1 MENSQGNERLK
12 SMRHNI
18 HLEGFN
24 LRLRPVQIED
34 APFIVWLRNLDYVK
48 GNVGDSATD
57 VAAQE
62 AWLRA
67 YFEREGDYYWIVESS
82 GGIPMGTHG
91 IYNVNGTSAERGRHI
106 MRAEVMAGVPSAT
119 LTAELAFGNMGLH
132 ELRSWVVAANMEV
145 LSIHRKSGFKEVGR
159 VAAARVIDGKPADM
173 VEFRFTAEEWV
184 KRRDRVLPL
193 AHIAGKQV
201 LEWEKTQ
208 LDKRQPWEETMTN
221 PV

>member
-1 MENSQGNERLK
+1 MQ
-12 SMRHNI
+12 HDI

-24 LRLRPVQIED
+24 LRLRPVRIED

-67 YFEREGDYYWIVESS
+67 YFERAGDYYWIVESS
-82 GGIPMGTHG
+82 GGIPLGTHG

-106 MRAEVMAGVPSAT
+106 MRPEVMAGVPCAV
-119 LTAELAFGNMGLH
+119 LTAELAFGSMGLR
-132 ELRSWVVAANMEV
+132 ELRSWVVAANLEV

-159 VAAARVIDGKPADM
+159 VAAARVIDGRPVDM
-173 VEFRFTAEEWV
+173 VEFLFTAEEWG

-193 AHIAGKQV
+193 ARVAGAQV
-201 LEWEKTQ
+201 LEWEPTQ
-208 LDKRQPWEETMTN
+208 LGKRQPWEEPESKLTTT
-221 PV
+221 

>member
-1 MENSQGNERLK
+1 
-12 SMRHNI
+12 MRHNI

-24 LRLRPVQIED
+24 LRLRPVRTED
-34 APFIVWLRNLDYVK
+34 TKFIVWLRNLDYVR

-67 YFEREGDYYWIVESS
+67 YFEREGDYYWIVESL
-82 GGIPMGTHG
+82 GGIPLGTHG

-106 MRAEVMAGVPSAT
+106 MRAEVMAGVPCAI
-119 LTAELAFGNMGLH
+119 LTAELAFGSMGLH
-132 ELRSWVVAANMEV
+132 ELRSWVVATNLEV
-145 LSIHRKSGFKEVGR
+145 LSLHRKSGFKEIGR
-159 VAAARVIDGKPADM
+159 VAATQIIEGKPVDK
-173 VEFRFTAEEWV
+173 VEFLFTAEEWR

-193 AHIAGKQV
+193 AHVAGKQV

-208 LDKRQPWEETMTN
+208 LGKRQPWEETKSELTTT
-221 PV
+221 